1 MHRMFTTLPRV
12 AAACALALT
21 LACNRAPS
29 APTETDATPPASG
42 DAAADGSTLKVT
54 APTLMSPTN
63 GVTLDSRKP
72 TMVLSNSSGR
82 FVNRQFTYEFQ
93 LMDDSGNVIDTI
105 QMAQGG
111 SGTTTWAYPNDLERD
126 TPYRWR
132 ARARMNNAVGPW
144 AGTANFRT
152 VFEKRT
158 PNPPPGQ
165 RIPRP
170 IWGQAI
176 INRVA
181 AQRPDLLR
189 NSCQEHGGSWG
200 FMDAVVDA
208 LRLEDTRWGY
218 NCKRGNCADPSH
230 DVLAYNYSSE
240 PDPGTKAV
248 YLIDIIGGHCGPSPT
263 VIWNDVTDITHQ
275 SGTTGGWTSRGRF

>member
-1 MHRMFTTLPRV
+1 MHRMYKTLPRV
-12 AAACALALT
+12 GAACALALT
-21 LACNRAPS
+21 LACNRAPA
-29 APTETDATPPASG
+29 APTPTDATSPGSG
-42 DAAADGSTLKVT
+42 DAAADGSTLKVNP
-54 APTLMSPTN
+54 PTLMSPVN
-63 GVTLDSRKP
+63 DLRLDSRKP
-72 TMVLSNSSGR
+72 TMMIGNSTGR

-93 LMDDSGNVIDTI
+93 LLNDSGSVVDSTTLS
-105 QMAQGG
+105 QGS
-111 SGTTTWAYPNDLERD
+111 SGTTSWAYPTDLERD

-132 ARARMNNAVGPW
+132 VRARMNNAFGPW
-144 AGTANFRT
+144 SSTARFLT

-165 RIPRP
+165 RLPRP
-170 IWGQAI
+170 TWGLAI
-176 INRVA
+176 VQRVA

-189 NSCQEHGGSWG
+189 NSCQEHGGSWA
-200 FMDAVVDA
+200 FMDAAVDA

-218 NCKRGNCADPSH
+218 NCKRGNCGDPSL

-248 YLIDIIGGHCGPSPT
+248 YIIDIIGGHCGPSPT

-275 SGTTGGWTSRGRF
+275 SGTSGGWTSRGRF